1 MCIIYTPCSMQ
12 RHQSACSKDRIPTFS
27 RMGQDRVLKLHAF
40 LRGVISS
47 FDVAAFWPPT
57 PSLRAASDHC
67 RTYGRT
73 HCTAC
78 SQWIRMVTRAKS
90 VSRHTDSNLPD
101 SACDYDWSPPGC
113 RQQAVIAP
121 PVSQIAHGNQ
131 YTGGKRQGAIGTL
144 KHIVIN
150 AAQPIGVLSVLCM
163 QIMSACALLRIGR
176 VTSVQS
182 CTDLGA

>member
-1 MCIIYTPCSMQ
+1 MHFCEGSYRVSTSRLFGPPPRHFGPPAIIAGHT
-12 RHQSACSKDRIPTFS
+12 
-27 RMGQDRVLKLHAF
+27 
-40 LRGVISS
+40 
-47 FDVAAFWPPT
+47 AARTALP
-57 PSLRAASDHC
+57 AAN
-67 RTYGRT
+67 GFE
-73 HCTAC
+73 
-78 SQWIRMVTRAKS
+78 
-90 VSRHTDSNLPD
+90 
-101 SACDYDWSPPGC
+101 WSPELNPYHVIRIRTCQTARAIMIGR